1 MEGMI
6 LNDVM
11 VDLETLGK
19 RAGCVIVSVG
29 AVKFDP
35 KTGFVDVDNS
45 FYKAITV
52 ESAMRYGL
60 TVDPETLRW
69 WMKHSK
75 EAQAVFSAR
84 IAALGEAHSI
94 LTQSSW
100 SGAPLRSVIEGALA
114 PHRGKVLA
122 GYWPMRDEA
131 DPRPAM
137 STLPSRS

>member
-11 VDLETLGK
+11 VDLETLGR

-35 KTGFVDVDNS
+35 KTGFVDTDNA

-60 TVDPETLRW
+60 RVDPDTLRW
-69 WMKHSK
+69 WMRHPVAFDRLTK
-75 EAQAVFSAR
+75 AQLTGQAVAP
-84 IAALGEAHSI
+84 AA
-94 LTQSSW
+94 
-100 SGAPLRSVIEGALA
+100 
-114 PHRGKVLA
+114 
-122 GYWPMRDEA
+122 
-131 DPRPAM
+131 AM
-137 STLPSRS
+137 SLSRSPEKTTKEVFGFPAGWPAGVDAAS